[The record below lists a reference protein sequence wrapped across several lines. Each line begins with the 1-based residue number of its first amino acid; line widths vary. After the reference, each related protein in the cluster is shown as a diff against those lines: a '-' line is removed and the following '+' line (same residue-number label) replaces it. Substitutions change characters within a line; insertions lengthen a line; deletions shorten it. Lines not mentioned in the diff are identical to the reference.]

1 MALANQK
8 RGLGADKTAVVL
20 DLLLVEVAGKDGVD
34 HTLPSVHV
42 LLQLAGVVGLTEEQS
57 ALVKEGVLKRSRQQ
71 NINQF
76 TETDNPHLFNIKMG

>member
-1 MALANQK
+1 MPLANQK

-34 HTLPSVHV
+34 HTLSSVHV

-57 ALVKEGVLKRSRQQ
+57 ALVKEGVLKGES
-71 NINQF
+71 
-76 TETDNPHLFNIKMG
+76 TTKH

>member
-1 MALANQK
+1 MPLANQK
-8 RGLGADKTAVVL
+8 RRLGADKTAVVL

-57 ALVKEGVLKRSRQQ
+57 ALVKEGVLKRSTQ
-71 NINQF
+71 NIKQF
-76 TETDNPHLFNIKMG
+76 TKTDNPHLFNIRMG